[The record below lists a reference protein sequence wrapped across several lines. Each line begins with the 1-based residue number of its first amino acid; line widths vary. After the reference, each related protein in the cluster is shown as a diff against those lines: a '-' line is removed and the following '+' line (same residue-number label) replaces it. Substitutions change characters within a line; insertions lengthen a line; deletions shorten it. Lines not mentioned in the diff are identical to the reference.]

1 MARKRATERV
11 MLRAEAAWDLLRHL
25 NMSQNELA
33 DRCGLTS
40 GYVSQLFTGERSP
53 SPPVR
58 RRIQRVLGVE
68 NFDALFV
75 VVRVDE

>member
-11 MLRAEAAWDLLRHL
+11 ILRAEAAWDLLRHL
-25 NMSQNELA
+25 NRSQNELA

-58 RRIQRVLGVE
+58 RRIQRVLSVE
-68 NFDALFV
+68 DFDALFV

>member
-11 MLRAEAAWDLLRHL
+11 ILRAEAAWELLRQL
-25 NMSQNELA
+25 NMSQNEFA

-40 GYVSQLFTGERSP
+40 GYMSQLFSGERSP

-58 RRIQRVLGVE
+58 RRIQKVLGVE
-68 NFDALFV
+68 DFNVLFV